1 MKSLARKYRNARS
14 LQLIALAVLL
24 MAINA
29 VSKYYFVRVDLT
41 EDQRYTLSSVTRR
54 TVQSLDDIVF
64 IQVFLEGNDLPAGFR
79 KLRQAT
85 RELLDNLRAY
95 NPDNI
100 QYEFKDPF
108 AEELTDDQRQEVIR
122 QLAAQGLEPINLE
135 VKEQDRIIQK
145 IIIPG
150 AILRYQGREFPIMLL
165 DQRIGRSSLE
175 VIHLSIVNLEY
186 KFADAFYKLQ
196 LRRKPRIAFI
206 TGHGEL
212 TGKPIADIQATLRR
226 YYEVWDINLPRY
238 KVGKLDNYD
247 VVVIP
252 RPTQRFSDLE
262 KYKIDQFVMKGG
274 RVLWLI
280 DPLAASMDSLRTQSA
295 FVTSDYPLNLR
306 DLLFKYGVRINLVL
320 VQDLNSHV
328 VPILTNVMG
337 RPQQDFMPWPY
348 APLSIPLSPHPIVKN
363 LNPIWFRFVS
373 NISLVN
379 DTLTRK
385 VPLLVSSRA
394 TRVLPHPVRVGLE
407 EFRTGIDESMFQGG
421 PQLFAV
427 LLEGKFTSLFQH
439 RIAPATIESGQYGT
453 PMWEVDSNRM
463 IVIADGDVIRN
474 QVNHVT
480 GQAYPLGYDR
490 YTNQT
495 FGNKELIINAIEYLL
510 GHDDL
515 LQLRTREQPIRL
527 LDREK
532 IKSNKMF
539 WKAINV
545 AGPFMLMLLPLIW
558 VAWRRRKYSR

>member
-1 MKSLARKYRNARS
+1 MSLARKYRNVRYI
-14 LQLIALAVLL
+14 QLAALAVLL
-24 MAINA
+24 VALNA
-29 VSKYYFVRVDLT
+29 VSKYYFVRLDLT
-41 EDQRYTLSSVTRR
+41 ADKRYTLSDVTKR
-54 TVQSLDDIVF
+54 TVTQLDDVAF
-64 IQVFLEGNDLPAGFR
+64 VQVFLEGDDLPAGFR
-79 KLRQAT
+79 KLRQAV

-95 NPDNI
+95 NPGHI

-108 AEELTDDQRQEVIR
+108 AGDLTDEQRDEVIR
-122 QLAAQGLEPINLE
+122 QLAAKGLEPINLE
-135 VKEQDRIIQK
+135 VKEEDRLIQK

-150 AILRYQGREFPIMLL
+150 AIVRYKGQEFPILLL
-165 DQRIGRSSLE
+165 DQRIGLSPLE

-186 KFADAFYKLQ
+186 KFTDALFKLQ

-212 TGKPIADIQATLRR
+212 TGKPVADIQATLRR

-247 VVVIP
+247 VAVVA
-252 RPTQRFSDLE
+252 RPTQTFSELE
-262 KYKIDQFVMKGG
+262 KYKLDQFVMKGG
-274 RVLWLI
+274 RILWLI
-280 DPLAASMDSLRTQSA
+280 DPLAASMDSLRTNPA
-295 FVTSDYPLNLR
+295 FVTVDYPLNLR

-348 APLSIPLSPHPIVKN
+348 YPLSIPISPHPIVKN
-363 LNPIWFRFVS
+363 LNPVWFRFVS
-373 NISLVN
+373 NISLVG
-379 DTLTRK
+379 DTLIRK
-385 VPLLVSSRA
+385 TPLLISSRA
-394 TRVLPHPVRVGLE
+394 TRVMPHPVRVGFE

-427 LLEGKFTSLFQH
+427 LLEGKFTSLFRH
-439 RIAPATIESGQYGT
+439 RLSPKTIESGEYGT
-453 PMWEVDSNRM
+453 PVWEIDSNRM
-463 IVIADGDVIRN
+463 IVVADGDVIRN
-474 QVNHVT
+474 QVSSVT

-495 FGNKELIINAIEYLL
+495 FGNKEFIINAIEYLL
-510 GHDDL
+510 GHDDI

-532 IKSNKMF
+532 VKTGKLF
-539 WKAINV
+539 WKILNM
-545 AGPFMLMLLPLIW
+545 AGPLLIMLWPLGWLL
-558 VAWRRRKYSR
+558 WRRRKYSRR